1 MSDKIFNLEQRKVIY
16 NAVRY
21 YQANA
26 VGVTSKSYQL
36 CDEILQSLF
45 EECKHTIEP
54 AYLSDE
60 RV

>member
-1 MSDKIFNLEQRKVIY
+1 MSDKIFNLEQKKVIY

-21 YQANA
+21 YQTNA
-26 VGVTSKSYQL
+26 VGVTTKSYQI

-45 EECKHTIEP
+45 VECKHSIEP

-60 RV
+60 IV